1 MTIRYTMQSD
11 HQSFARRV
19 KAEFEVTASEA
30 DLRFRAPISRS
41 VDVVL
46 EVPVQTNVYVRD
58 KGGESFRQRNRRRR
72 GRTNDRRRSKGW
84 LGKRIHFRGDG
95 NYRRY
100 AHTFAGDIRFFP
112 LSASR

>member
-30 DLRFRAPISRS
+30 DLRFRAPISGS

-58 KGGESFRQRNRRRR
+58 KGGDLSVSGIEGDEDVQTI
-72 GRTNDRRRSKGW
+72 GGDRR
-84 LGKRIHFRGDG
+84 
-95 NYRRY
+95 
-100 AHTFAGDIRFFP
+100 AG
-112 LSASR
+112 